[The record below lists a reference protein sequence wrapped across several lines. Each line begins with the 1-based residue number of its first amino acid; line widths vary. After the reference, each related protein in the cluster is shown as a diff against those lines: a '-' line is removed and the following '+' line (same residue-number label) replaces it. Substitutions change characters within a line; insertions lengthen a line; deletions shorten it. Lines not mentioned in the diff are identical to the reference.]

1 MKKLLALIFVIIL
14 AVSTGCAKKEVQQET
29 KPLRIGIL
37 PIEDNLPFFV
47 AEKDD
52 LFTKS
57 GIKVQL
63 IPFESARERDTAMQA
78 GQLDVEVADMVAV
91 ALLKK
96 GGTDVK
102 IASIGLGS
110 TPQEGRFVLLASPA
124 STAKT
129 VADLKGK
136 TIAISENTIIEYLT
150 DEIFKLHNV
159 TPVEIKKM
167 NIPAIPVRLE
177 ALTNNKLDAAVLP
190 DPLAS
195 LAEKQGAKVIFDD
208 TKSLTN
214 LSQTVILV
222 SNKSIIDNKEA
233 IKNLLAIYQQAGEA
247 LTANPETYRLLAL
260 EKARIPKPI
269 QASYKLP
276 TFSKLQLPT
285 ADEFTR
291 VINWMVEKKLLAN
304 PFTYS
309 ELVDETLLK

>member
-1 MKKLLALIFVIIL
+1 MKKLLVLILVLVL
-14 AVSTGCAKKEVQQET
+14 AVSSGCAKKEVQQEA
-29 KPLRIGIL
+29 KPLKIGIL

-47 AEKDD
+47 AEKDA
-52 LFTKS
+52 LYTKS
-57 GIKVQL
+57 GIKVEL
-63 IPFESARERDTAMQA
+63 IPFDSARERDTAMQA

-102 IASIGLGS
+102 IASIGLGA

-124 STAKT
+124 STAKS

-150 DEIFKLHNV
+150 DAIFKLHNV
-159 TPVEIKKM
+159 TPQEIKKI

-195 LAEKQGAKVIFDD
+195 LAVKQGAKVIFDD
-208 TKSLTN
+208 TKSLAN
-214 LSQTVILV
+214 LSQTVF
-222 SNKSIIDNKEA
+222 IIRAQAITDNKEG
-233 IKNLLAIYQQAGEA
+233 IKKLLQTYQQAGEA
-247 LTANPETYRLLAL
+247 LTANPETYRILAL

-269 QASYKLP
+269 QATYKLP

-285 ADEFTR
+285 SDEFTR
-291 VINWMVEKKLLAN
+291 IIDWMVEKKLLTK
-304 PFTYS
+304 PYSYS